1 MKFHPTSHAA
11 GKRMRYRD
19 RLLFLNALS
28 QPEVRK
34 SPTLA
39 FLPSEQGSRAWWLVR
54 GLWQAKPGGRAG
66 RAWPRA
72 MLVGTG
78 RHPTWSTPSSVCAG
92 HRGAL
97 RLPRQG
103 PRSCRGRG
111 RARAQGACAGRPC
124 CRHTSMPTA
133 VCQGRILFQILR
145 PSSACSALHASGA
158 GTGGTNFQLRR
169 NGDTR

>member
-1 MKFHPTSHAA
+1 
-11 GKRMRYRD
+11 MRYRD

-34 SPTLA
+34 SLTLA
-39 FLPSEQGSRAWWLVR
+39 FLPSKQGSRAWWLVR
-54 GLWQAKPGGRAG
+54 GLWWAKPGGRAG
-66 RAWPRA
+66 RAWLWA

-78 RHPTWSTPSSVCAG
+78 RRPTWSTPGSVCAG

-111 RARAQGACAGRPC
+111 RRGLALAACAAATRPC
-124 CRHTSMPTA
+124 RL
-133 VCQGRILFQILR
+133 LFARDGFSFKSCVPPPPAPLCTLLELG
-145 PSSACSALHASGA
+145 PA
-158 GTGGTNFQLRR
+158 GLTFS
-169 NGDTR
+169 